1 MKERS
6 GVLGVLASCA
16 LLVAC
21 QSTVSLSPASQSFGP
36 TPTPSATE
44 TATSTPSPVPTPLA
58 ATSYLTWTRI
68 ALPSPVSKAPGG
80 VSADGVVQFKG
91 SYIAIGEEDYGCC
104 ANGRSYLNKGLTWTS
119 TDGRHWQLQHIAS
132 LDGAAILGL
141 LTDGSHLY
149 AYGDYAAV
157 RDVSGGFGVGA
168 VWVSI
173 DGVSWTRSTQTDLT
187 EGVLALGPHG
197 LLAARSF
204 SGTGQ
209 SQFLLSTDGLHW
221 TPTSGHF
228 PVDVMGMAVGSDG
241 SALAIAWPNDSSYS
255 AASTVAYRS
264 ADGVTWTGP
273 QPISDQMLAF
283 LVATPS
289 GYLAMDNG
297 DRNQLFR
304 ISGSA
309 SPQAVD
315 LGVTDGFDVSN
326 GILASGDVVIV
337 RGASVAPVDAVSVA
351 WISTDG
357 GLTFGLL
364 PEPIAAANADASLTG
379 LVETPTGLL
388 AVGKTGFVMAPGGL
402 PLAWLIE
409 R

>member
-1 MKERS
+1 MKGRS
-6 GVLGVLASCA
+6 GVLSVLASCV
-16 LLVAC
+16 LFVAC
-21 QSTVSLSPASQSFGP
+21 QSTVSLPPPPASPSFGP
-36 TPTPSATE
+36 TPTPSATQ
-44 TATSTPSPVPTPLA
+44 TPTPVPTPLA
-58 ATSYLTWTRI
+58 ATSYLTWNRI

-80 VSADGVVQFKG
+80 VSADGVVEFRG
-91 SYIAIGEEDYGCC
+91 SYLAIGEEDYGCC
-104 ANGRSYLNKGLTWTS
+104 ANGRSYLNQGLTWTS
-119 TDGRHWQLQHIAS
+119 IDGRHWQLHHVAS
-132 LDGAAILGL
+132 LEGAAILGL

-157 RDVSGGFGVGA
+157 RDVSGGFGMGA
-168 VWVSI
+168 VWVST
-173 DGVSWTRSTQTDLT
+173 DGLSWTRSTQTGLT
-187 EGVLALGPHG
+187 PGALALGPHG
-197 LLAARSF
+197 LLAVRSL
-204 SGTGQ
+204 SGQ
-209 SQFLLSTDGLHW
+209 SQFLRSTDGLHW
-221 TPTSGHF
+221 TPTSGTF
-228 PVDVMGMAVGSDG
+228 PVDVMGIAVGPDG

-273 QPISDQMLAF
+273 EAISNHLLSF
-283 LVATPS
+283 LTAVPG

-297 DRNQLFR
+297 GGRNRLVR
-304 ISGSA
+304 LPGSA
-309 SPQAVD
+309 PPQGVD
-315 LGVTDGFDVSN
+315 PGVSDGFDLDN

-337 RGASVAPVDAVSVA
+337 RGASPSPVDAVSAA

-364 PEPIAAANADASLTG
+364 PAPIAAANQDAFLTG

-388 AVGKTGFVMAPGGL
+388 AVGKTGLVMAPGGS